1 MIYIPKQK
9 LHVIDKKKTM
19 NKKNRK
25 YKINRNKMMEINKQK
40 NRKDKHQ

>member
-9 LHVIDKKKTM
+9 LHVIDKK
-19 NKKNRK
+19 NYEQKNRK
-25 YKINRNKMMEINKQK
+25 YKININKMMEINKQK